1 MRFSFKKKEPTPDM
15 RKGLSREYI
24 EFLLEEQQQR
34 EARNWYEKLCKFSE
48 AIKLKPP
55 KSIEEK
61 FKLDIVFS
69 GLNVTPTGV
78 FSAAILSLIVLLV
91 VFSSIFFIGSALVQV
106 PVQTR
111 LSAGTPASTQT
122 TDTSALSFLLV
133 IPFIAFW
140 YIYTFPGFR
149 AYVVRIQAG
158 DESIKVILY
167 MAIYLKL
174 NPSFEGA
181 INFACTHSK
190 GPITDDI
197 KKAMW
202 DLQIGKHKTIEQALG
217 AYTNKWVW
225 WNEDFVRSLSL
236 LYGVL
241 IEPREEGR
249 ENILKKALSFI
260 LDTTHQKMKKYV
272 EDVSS
277 PIMMLHVMGLLL
289 PAIGLIMFPMVSI
302 FLHQAVS
309 TTQLVL
315 GYVVLLP
322 AFNLFFINRILQ
334 KRPGAFMVPDI
345 SKHPEL
351 PPEKFFIV
359 KFGKAK
365 VYVPIL
371 IFSFL
376 VGLLTMTY
384 GILHFVDLGTSLMN
398 PSPDIVNKLGCLPAT
413 GAAECILLTEA
424 KMSPQ
429 NLAATFSITGGAAI
443 AMILY
448 FYLGS
453 FQRIKIRNEIKNIE
467 AEFQIGLF
475 SLGNFLSEGYPI
487 EVGMQ
492 KSLEEYQK
500 LGMQNRPMY
509 GFFLRL
515 YEKMKNFGTTFKRA
529 LFDKEEGLLKFYPSV
544 MIEEIMKILADA
556 SEKSA
561 VLLGSI
567 SKTIATYLENVYAIE
582 AKIRELLEETRSSIK
597 LQASFIIPMVTGMVG
612 ALGIFI
618 LNMLRLLAERLATI
632 EKTLG
637 ISILSETGSAAT
649 SFINYLVGD
658 FTKVVP
664 MTVLQATV
672 GIYTVEVV
680 ALFAMLLSGIEN
692 GFDKTARDWEISQTL
707 IRAIAIY
714 AVVNIFALI
723 VFSTLT
729 QTIGLGAT

>member
-1 MRFSFKKKEPTPDM
+1 MQFSFKKKEPTPDM

-34 EARNWYEKLCKFSE
+34 EVRNWYEKLCKFSE
-48 AIKLKPP
+48 SLKIKPS
-55 KSIEEK
+55 KSMEEK
-61 FKLDIVFS
+61 SKLDIVFS

-78 FSAAILSLIVLLV
+78 LSASIFSLIFLTILMSA
-91 VFSSIFFIGSALVQV
+91 FFFIYSEITKLFIKDA
-106 PVQTR
+106 
-111 LSAGTPASTQT
+111 T
-122 TDTSALSFLLV
+122 TDTSTLAFLLV
-133 IPFIAFW
+133 IPLISFW
-140 YIYTFPGFR
+140 YIYTFPSFR
-149 AYVVRIQAG
+149 ANVVRVQAG

-181 INFACTHSK
+181 VNFACTHSK
-190 GPITDDI
+190 GPITEDI

-202 DLQIGKHKTIEQALG
+202 DLQIGKYRTVEQALG
-217 AYTNKWVW
+217 TYTSKWVW
-225 WNEDFVRSLSL
+225 WNEDFVRSISL

-241 IEPREEGR
+241 IEPSEAGR
-249 ENILKKALSFI
+249 EAILRKALSFI

-302 FLHQAVS
+302 FLHQGVS
-309 TTQLVL
+309 VPQLIL
-315 GYVVLLP
+315 GYVVVLP

-351 PPEKFFIV
+351 PPEGFFV
-359 KFGKAK
+359 AKLGKAK
-365 VYVPIL
+365 IYVPIL
-371 IFSFL
+371 ILSIL
-376 VGLLTMTY
+376 VGVLTMTY
-384 GILHFVDLGTSLMN
+384 GLLHFAELTTNLYN
-398 PSPDIVNKLGCLPAT
+398 PPIDIVDRLGCQVGSNPI
-413 GAAECILLTEA
+413 ECILLDEA
-424 KMSPQ
+424 KMSPK
-429 NLAATFSITGGAAI
+429 NLVATFSITAGAAL
-443 AMILY
+443 AVILY
-448 FYLGS
+448 FYLNS
-453 FQRIKIRNEIKNIE
+453 FQRIKIRNDIKNIE
-467 AEFQIGLF
+467 SEFQIGLF

-487 EVGMQ
+487 EVGIL
-492 KSLEEYQK
+492 KSLEEYKK
-500 LGMQNRPMY
+500 LGMEKRPMY

-515 YEKMKNFGTTFKRA
+515 YESMKNFGTTFKKA
-529 LFDKEEGLLKFYPSV
+529 LFDKEEGLLKYYPSV
-544 MIEEIMKILADA
+544 LIDEIMKILADA

-561 VLLGSI
+561 ILLGSI
-567 SKTIATYLENVYAIE
+567 SKTIASYLENVYAIE
-582 AKIRELLEETRSSIK
+582 AKIRELLEETRSSIR
-597 LQASFIIPMVTGMVG
+597 LQASFVIPMVTGMVG

-618 LNMLRLLAERLATI
+618 LNMLRILAEKLAEI

-637 ISILSETGSAAT
+637 ISILSESGSAAT
-649 SFINYLVGD
+649 TFINYLVGD

-664 MTVLQATV
+664 MTVLQATI

-707 IRAIAIY
+707 IKAILIY
-714 AVVNIFALI
+714 GVVNVFALI
-723 VFSTLT
+723 VFNTLT
-729 QTIGLGAT
+729 ATINATG

>member
-1 MRFSFKKKEPTPDM
+1 MWPFGSKKKALDT
-15 RKGLSREYI
+15 RKGLSREYV
-24 EFLLEEQQQR
+24 EFLLEEQKTR
-34 EARNWYEKLCKFSE
+34 ELRSWYEKLCKFSE
-48 AIKLKPP
+48 TLKLKPP
-55 KSIEEK
+55 KKLEEK

-69 GLNVTPTGV
+69 GMNITPTGV
-78 FSAAILSLIVLLV
+78 FSASLLSLIVLTL
-91 VFSSIFFIGSALVQV
+91 
-106 PVQTR
+106 
-111 LSAGTPASTQT
+111 
-122 TDTSALSFLLV
+122 LLV
-133 IPFIAFW
+133 PLSLFVSDPSSLMFLFVIPAIAFW
-140 YIYTFPGFR
+140 YIYSFPSFR
-149 AYVVRIQAG
+149 AHVVRVQAG

-181 INFACTHSK
+181 VNFACAHAK

-202 DLQIGKHKTIEQALG
+202 DLQIGKYRTVEQALST
-217 AYTNKWVW
+217 YTNKWVW
-225 WNEDFVRSLSL
+225 WNEDFVRSISL

-241 IEPREEGR
+241 IEPTEAGR
-249 ENILKKALSFI
+249 EGILRKALSYI

-277 PIMMLHVMGLLL
+277 PIMMLHVMGLML

-302 FLHQAVS
+302 FLHQAVKVPE
-309 TTQLVL
+309 LIL
-315 GYVVLLP
+315 GYVVILP

-351 PPEKFFIV
+351 PPEDFFAI
-359 KFGKAK
+359 KLGKTK
-365 VYVPIL
+365 IYVPIL
-371 IFSFL
+371 ILSVL
-376 VGLLTMTY
+376 ISLLIMTY
-384 GILHFVDLGTSLMN
+384 GLLHFVDLWTNLVN
-398 PSPDIVNKLGCLPAT
+398 PPVDIVNRLGCVPAS
-413 GAAECILLTEA
+413 GPIECILLNEA
-424 KMSPQ
+424 KMSPR
-429 NLAATFSITGGAAI
+429 NLIATFSVTGGFSAGI
-443 AMILY
+443 ILF
-448 FYLGS
+448 FYLRS

-467 AEFQIGLF
+467 ADFQIGLF
-475 SLGNFLSEGYPI
+475 SLGNYLSEGYPI

-492 KSLEEYQK
+492 KSLDEYQK
-500 LGMQNRPMY
+500 LGMQKRPMY

-515 YEKMKNFGTTFKRA
+515 YESMKNFGMTFKRS
-529 LFDKEEGLLKFYPSV
+529 LFDKQYGLLKYYPSV
-544 MIEEIMKILADA
+544 LINEIMKILADA

-567 SKTIATYLENVYAIE
+567 SKTIATYLDNVYAIE
-582 AKIRELLEETRSSIK
+582 AKIRELLEETRASIR
-597 LQASFIIPMVTGMVG
+597 LQASFVIPMVTGMVG

-618 LNMLRLLAERLATI
+618 LNMLRILAEKLAEI
-632 EKTLG
+632 ERTLG
-637 ISILSETGSAAT
+637 IQIISDSGSAAT

-692 GFDKTARDWEISQTL
+692 GFDKTARDWEIAQTS
-707 IRAIAIY
+707 IKAIAIY
-714 AVVNIFALI
+714 ALVNLFALI
-723 VFSTLT
+723 IFNNLIG
-729 QTIGLGAT
+729 TIGMSAG

>member
-1 MRFSFKKKEPTPDM
+1 MWPFGSKEKTKTDL

-24 EFLLEEQQQR
+24 EFLLEEQRQR
-34 EARNWYEKLCKFSE
+34 ELRTWYEKLCKFSE
-48 AIKLKPP
+48 KLKLKPP
-55 KSIEEK
+55 KSFEEK

-78 FSAAILSLIVLLV
+78 FSASILSLLLLTLLV
-91 VFSSIFFIGSALVQV
+91 LPMSFLFADASALV
-106 PVQTR
+106 
-111 LSAGTPASTQT
+111 
-122 TDTSALSFLLV
+122 FFLV
-133 IPFIAFW
+133 IPALVFW
-140 YIYTFPGFR
+140 YVYTYPGFR
-149 AYVVRIQAG
+149 AHVVRVQAG
-158 DESIKVILY
+158 DESIKIILY

-181 INFACTHSK
+181 VNFACAHAK

-202 DLQIGKHKTIEQALG
+202 DLQMGKHKTVEEALG
-217 AYTNKWVW
+217 VYTNKWVW
-225 WNEDFVRSLSL
+225 WNEDFIRSISL

-241 IEPREEGR
+241 IEPTEAGR

-272 EDVSS
+272 EEVSS
-277 PIMMLHVMGLLL
+277 PVMMLHVMGLLL

-302 FLHQAVS
+302 FMSQTVS
-309 TTQLVL
+309 TPQLIV

-322 AFNLFFINRILQ
+322 LLNFFFINRILQ

-351 PPEKFFIV
+351 PPEDFFAIGL
-359 KFGKAK
+359 GKTK
-365 VYVPIL
+365 VYVPISILSVL
-371 IFSFL
+371 I
-376 VGLLTMTY
+376 GLLIMTY
-384 GILHFVDLGTSLMN
+384 GIFHFVDLGTSLIN
-398 PSPDIVNKLGCLPAT
+398 PSTEIIAKLGCPST
-413 GAAECILLTEA
+413 SSPKECILLNEA

-429 NLAATFSITGGAAI
+429 NLAATFSITAGFAAMVI
-443 AMILY
+443 IF
-448 FYLGS
+448 FYLRS
-453 FQRIKIRNEIKNIE
+453 FQRIKIRNDIKNIE
-467 AEFQIGLF
+467 SEFQIGLF

-500 LGMQNRPMY
+500 LGMQKRPMY

-515 YEKMKNFGTTFKRA
+515 YESMKNFGMTFKRA
-529 LFDKEEGLLKFYPSV
+529 LFDREYGLLKYYPSV
-544 MIEEIMKILADA
+544 LIDEVMKILSDA

-561 VLLGSI
+561 VLLGTV
-567 SKTIATYLENVYAIE
+567 SKTIAGYLENVCAIE

-597 LQASFIIPMVTGMVG
+597 LQASFVIPMVTGVIG

-618 LNMLRLLAERLATI
+618 LNMLRILAERLAEI

-637 ISILSETGSAAT
+637 IQILTESGSAAT
-649 SFINYLVGD
+649 SFINYLIGD

-692 GFDKTARDWEISQTL
+692 GFDKTARDWEIAQTL
-707 IRAIAIY
+707 IKAIIVY
-714 AVVNIFALI
+714 GVVNLFALI
-723 VFSTLT
+723 IFYGLV
-729 QTIGLGAT
+729 QTIGAPSG